1 MVPSA
6 GSARP
11 QLKRGLMSS
20 ALIWRTRSS
29 MMRLL
34 TESKAPGG
42 HKLGRSYRLCS
53 FTPVASA
60 CHGAVGSIRVAAIL
74 GGRHN
79 DFLASVAVQ
88 KSAPFLPRVRD
99 ADF

>member
-29 MMRLL
+29 MVRLL

-42 HKLGRSYRLCS
+42 HNVGGLYSVALLYACPAHLSRVTEPWAAFKLRPFCE
-53 FTPVASA
+53 
-60 CHGAVGSIRVAAIL
+60 AAIMTSSP
-74 GGRHN
+74 GRPEWTPCRECY
-79 DFLASVAVQ
+79 LQ
-88 KSAPFLPRVRD
+88 
-99 ADF
+99 